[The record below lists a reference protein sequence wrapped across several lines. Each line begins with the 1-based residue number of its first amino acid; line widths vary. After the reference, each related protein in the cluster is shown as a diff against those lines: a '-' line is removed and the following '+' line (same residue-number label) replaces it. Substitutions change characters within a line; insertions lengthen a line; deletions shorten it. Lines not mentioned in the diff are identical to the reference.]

1 MVKNIKRIICALL
14 VIVMMMC
21 VLTACGKNQEVD
33 DTGATKVSFATSS
46 LSDVTSLNNQKVT
59 ITGYMSLLSPLDGKL
74 IYLVN
79 LPMQNCP
86 FCEQNSKQL
95 STSMAVVLKTPIDD
109 ITLDPV
115 KIVGTLKIGN
125 FVDEYGY
132 EYMYRIE
139 DATYE
144 VLDETSLPEGY
155 DVYYTLSS
163 NDDIYN
169 LYFIMSYVDY
179 YIYYDYY
186 GMTSAQVMEEPKVDL
201 STANY
206 DESLNR
212 VKSYN
217 DDRYQDFINMLET
230 CKTLETKINECL
242 EKKDATALKKMQ
254 PDVDKLY
261 ENFNK
266 FITKYST

>member
-1 MVKNIKRIICALL
+1 MKNIKKIMCILL
-14 VIVMMMC
+14 TIVMVTCM
-21 VLTACGKNQEVD
+21 LTACGNEPTVDDSGAVKISFANSSLQEVV
-33 DTGATKVSFATSS
+33 G
-46 LSDVTSLNNQKVT
+46 LNGKKVT
-59 ITGYMSLLSPLDGKL
+59 ITGYMSLLSPLNGEL

-95 STSMAVVLKTPIDD
+95 STSMAIVLKDPIED
-109 ITLDPV
+109 ITLEPV
-115 KIVGTLKIGN
+115 KIVGTLVVGE
-125 FVDEYGY
+125 FVDDYGY

-139 DATYE
+139 DASYE
-144 VLDETSLPEGY
+144 ELSEENLPDGY

-179 YIYYDYY
+179 YAYFDYY
-186 GMTSAQVMEEPKVDL
+186 GLTSAQILAEPKVNL
-201 STANY
+201 SEAGY
-206 DESLNR
+206 EDSLNR
-212 VKSYN
+212 VKSYK
-217 DDRYQDFINMLET
+217 DERFTPFVEMLEK
-230 CKTLETKINECL
+230 CKELETKINKCL
-242 EKKDATALKKMQ
+242 DEKDASALKKLQ
-254 PDVDKLY
+254 PEIDKLY